1 MNCPSGAA
9 WRTLPGKIK
18 SGSIVDDDQR
28 PVDGNLWGQWVRA
41 GNDRWEVVR
50 RSWSVFVRNT
60 TELIYLL
67 KIPATDIAAS
77 LQLMGDDREA
87 TGMFWEELDQRL
99 HNQLASAV
107 SLVDHTRRLLEYY
120 ESDCPTMVAA
130 YRERNATV
138 ANMKEAAFLRDLRN
152 YLLHYG
158 APPFVQSL
166 SLGPPPGAGATGHSL
181 KLSANHLL
189 KWDGWKKQSRLYLSS
204 FGDRDGPV
212 LGQDVAAYAKAMSQ
226 LFTWLFSQRV
236 PINNDP
242 AVLARFRLA
251 DPEHQ

>member
-1 MNCPSGAA
+1 VNCPDGAA

-18 SGSIVDDDQR
+18 SGSIVDDNQR

-60 TELIYLL
+60 TELIDLL

-107 SLVDHTRRLLEYY
+107 SF
-120 ESDCPTMVAA
+120 VA
-130 YRERNATV
+130 
-138 ANMKEAAFLRDLRN
+138 LR
-152 YLLHYG
+152 
-158 APPFVQSL
+158 V
-166 SLGPPPGAGATGHSL
+166 
-181 KLSANHLL
+181 
-189 KWDGWKKQSRLYLSS
+189 
-204 FGDRDGPV
+204 
-212 LGQDVAAYAKAMSQ
+212 
-226 LFTWLFSQRV
+226 
-236 PINNDP
+236 
-242 AVLARFRLA
+242 
-251 DPEHQ
+251 